1 MSKRSNLTQLETAE
15 LELAAGGFWSDS
27 AAAVVGALIRAGGKL
42 LA

>member
-1 MSKRSNLTQLETAE
+1 MPKHSSPTRLDTAD

-27 AAAVVGALIRAGGKL
+27 AVAVIGALIRAGGDL